1 MSHRARSVKNVVD
14 YLCSHNNEKTHSSR
28 FFQFFEAWMANTVWI
43 IWERI
48 GDVKMTDL
56 QSLFNTKTTKR
67 EGTNIWKL
75 HTVGLLRVRNF
86 IISVILIFSYSL
98 CKSLNISYFVHYKQ
112 NAPTDNWKS
121 SRDWESQWNPHLQ
134 NVFASVSKTHHTV
147 LHLPYSWS
155 YKIRSKWPATGL

>member
-1 MSHRARSVKNVVD
+1 MKKHARPV
-14 YLCSHNNEKTHSSR
+14 
-28 FFQFFEAWMANTVWI
+28 FFNFLKLEWRTPFGI
-43 IWERI
+43 IWESI
-48 GDVKMTDL
+48 GDVKMTDF

-67 EGTNIWKL
+67 EGTKIWKL

-86 IISVILIFSYSL
+86 IISVILVFSYSL

-121 SRDWESQWNPHLQ
+121 SRDWESQWNLHLQ

-147 LHLPYSWS
+147 LHLPYSLS